1 MDGGALSDDSDI
13 MSDKKSAIKIDQ
25 NNIFNQAGPQMA
37 MQDDDEVE
45 DKLREIEDKIN
56 KKGYDL
62 EQPDKNDMFFATEV
76 ETNFQKKEDEVVSK
90 PS

>member
-1 MDGGALSDDSDI
+1 
-13 MSDKKSAIKIDQ
+13 
-25 NNIFNQAGPQMA
+25 MA